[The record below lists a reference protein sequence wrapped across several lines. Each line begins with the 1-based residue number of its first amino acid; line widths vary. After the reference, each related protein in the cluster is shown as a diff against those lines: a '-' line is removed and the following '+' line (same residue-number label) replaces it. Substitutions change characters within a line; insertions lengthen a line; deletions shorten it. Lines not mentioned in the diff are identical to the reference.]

1 MPKKETK
8 ELVKTEPSR
17 AVSPFDEMEKH
28 FNEFFRR
35 PFSLFGPSWWPGMKM
50 PEMEEIAPK
59 VDIFEE
65 GGDVVVKAEL
75 PGMKK
80 EEIDVNIT
88 NNKITIS
95 GEKKQE
101 EKVEKKNYYRF
112 ERSYGSFTRTF
123 RMPSEV
129 QTDKVKA
136 NFKDGVLEIRAPKT
150 EEAKKKEKKI
160 QIE

>member
-8 ELVKTEPSR
+8 ELTKKETLP
-17 AVSPFDEMEKH
+17 ALISPFEEMEKR

-35 PFSLFGPSWWPGMKM
+35 PFSLVGPSWWPGLRM

-88 NNKITIS
+88 NDKITIS

-112 ERSYGSFTRTF
+112 ERSYEIAPSFR
-123 RMPSEV
+123 
-129 QTDKVKA
+129 
-136 NFKDGVLEIRAPKT
+136 
-150 EEAKKKEKKI
+150 
-160 QIE
+160 